1 MPALW
6 GVRFSRFR
14 RKLPQERS
22 AMHRKSNR
30 LSAKRRD
37 RQELPVPICD
47 RDDPRQR
54 LRKTG
59 ENS

>member
-6 GVRFSRFR
+6 GVRFPRFR

-22 AMHRKSNR
+22 AMHRKSIR
-30 LSAKRRD
+30 LSATGRD
-37 RQELPVPICD
+37 RQELPVSH
-47 RDDPRQR
+47 RNLDDPRQR